1 MKDKHHQAKQA
12 KRADV
17 CTDAPLI
24 QHKPSQT
31 ISHAILSVVQAP
43 SIDILTSSRS
53 KERMANTTSASI
65 GWNLEIKSWENAH
78 LHQEERYTIGSHRD
92 PDIQWT
98 LAVLGVHYFITFLKK
113 FNKCS
118 TYLADLSLA
127 SRLKG
132 KLTTWKSVYQTCGED
147 ASLYWTWW
155 SIAGALEIT
164 LSISSNDPSPHLV
177 PVNTPQPSQ
186 RQTVKRAR
194 DVHEDPSRSVP
205 SSTAIVERTLTI
217 LVRLLWSS
225 SSRLWSARPFL
236 IQSHPPLFITGADG
250 SVYCLDARLMER
262 EMKLTWRMT
271 HSEQPTTRA
280 CSHFQWLS
288 QSSDSVV
295 DWSDIYVK
303 DENSIGISV
312 NAFRVAATGQPFTA
326 VLGIINYTPVSPTT
340 VSSPMMHSFLSRHQS
355 HPQYS
360 SNESKTPPPNSKKDI
375 RFGSLFNQSV
385 GYSSLQELGQ
395 YIRSVLQ
402 E

>member
-12 KRADV
+12 KRADI

-24 QHKPSQT
+24 QRKPSQT

-118 TYLADLSLA
+118 TYLADQGHGLSDREWRPAAVVELV
-127 SRLKG
+127 K
-132 KLTTWKSVYQTCGED
+132 
-147 ASLYWTWW
+147 
-155 SIAGALEIT
+155 T
-164 LSISSNDPSPHLV
+164 LV
-177 PVNTPQPSQ
+177 G
-186 RQTVKRAR
+186 
-194 DVHEDPSRSVP
+194 
-205 SSTAIVERTLTI
+205 
-217 LVRLLWSS
+217 
-225 SSRLWSARPFL
+225 
-236 IQSHPPLFITGADG
+236 PPLPNPIT
-250 SVYCLDARLMER
+250 SSPVHH
-262 EMKLTWRMT
+262 W
-271 HSEQPTTRA
+271 SRA

-385 GYSSLQELGQ
+385 GYRSSQTHIVFSIDAQLFTGAGAEQPRLMETQLDPFGLTEKAVVGPVTREEAITEL
-395 YIRSVLQ
+395 VLTLIVDHDVSLRKVVNLSLSTQ
-402 E
+402 RFAQPHLSGSISSIKPSAPGSGSSATRGTCTVERTVILSPLEETRCDIA